1 MSEPWEDKVARIRH
15 SSPYGR
21 HPFWRLLPVIVKT
34 GDDLRQELLAYQ
46 LLSVLRVLLYAS
58 FSINLIK

>member
-1 MSEPWEDKVARIRH
+1 MSEPWEDKVTRIRH

-21 HPFWRLLPVIVKT
+21 HPLWRLLPVIVKT

-46 LLSVLRVLLYAS
+46 LLSVLRVMFLRL
-58 FSINLIK
+58 F